1 MHKGK
6 GCMRT
11 FSESLTQHALKKI
24 INIKKKKMKLLTN
37 EQQDSYE
44 SAKAYYILKK
54 KNENKYL
61 KDKKIS

>member
-11 FSESLTQHALKKI
+11 FSESLKQYAMKKI

-37 EQQDSYE
+37 EQQDSNE
-44 SAKAYYILKK
+44 SAKAYYI
-54 KNENKYL
+54 
-61 KDKKIS
+61 